1 MGPSK
6 VGASQLRLKGSEMC
20 VWAEQEGGQRHGSQP
35 LTHSCLSP
43 QSCQA
48 DLVKDSGHKYFLS
61 VLADPYM
68 PVSPHRG
75 KHLPPAVPGP
85 WQVLAGPG
93 TSLRMS
99 LGLAGSAHDPALA
112 PVAAGGSRTYQDGRE
127 EGTVGH

>member
-6 VGASQLRLKGSEMC
+6 VGASQLRLKGPEMC
-20 VWAEQEGGQRHGSQP
+20 VWAEREGGQRHSSQP

-68 PVSPHRG
+68 PVSPHKG
-75 KHLPPAVPGP
+75 NPPSSCPRPMPYLFPGRS
-85 WQVLAGPG
+85 WHVSEDEPG
-93 TSLRMS
+93 S
-99 LGLAGSAHDPALA
+99 
-112 PVAAGGSRTYQDGRE
+112 GGQCL
-127 EGTVGH
+127 